1 MPFTIQRLDGEPIV
15 IVTLQPPIAN
25 GHAPAALTSAVMKHT
40 HDIEGDL
47 YRITDFSGVE
57 LTEVIIQNLMKLD
70 INFTGL
76 RVRSVV
82 VGEGKM
88 VNYLLDYA
96 NRNFLRAQHIIAFPC
111 VDDALQQIRWEVK
124 LNNGDIHAD
133 VHAQST
139 AV

>member
-1 MPFTIQRLDGEPIV
+1 MSFTIQRLDGEPIV
-15 IVTLQPPIAN
+15 IVTLRPPITDIRSTV
-25 GHAPAALTSAVMKHT
+25 LTSAVMKHT
-40 HDIEGDL
+40 SDIDGDI
-47 YRITDFSGVE
+47 YRITDFRNVE
-57 LTEVIIQNLMKLD
+57 LTEELIRNLIKLD

-96 NRNFLRAQHIIAFPC
+96 NANFLRAQHIIAFQC
-111 VDDALQQIRWEVK
+111 VEDALSQIRFEVK
-124 LNNGDIHAD
+124 VNNGSQYLD
-133 VHAQST
+133 ST